1 MDEKVTSIDK
11 SKKVERNKDELT
23 QEINQNPKTTDVSIF
38 DETLKEIDQILN
50 NLEEKSKTNRGQLEK
65 LDVLPE
71 IKTVISKINLAKN
84 ELTKE
89 ENNLIKDNNLL
100 SRVEDL
106 EKNYNNKN
114 KSILLSKDFEK
125 NINEVTEHEIDR
137 NLLSTDELNY
147 YSESEKNK
155 IKKSFG
161 FYSYLILIIVIF
173 FVFYGALEVL
183 KDLIILKYPTTEIYI
198 GYFYEII
205 EFIKI
210 TIINLF
216 EFSKNEIF

>member
-147 YSESEKNK
+147 YSEREKNK